1 MPLQMFRSI
10 ERFATK
16 PAHKIFRSRLC
27 HVALTYKIGV
37 KGGLSQSWRLKTLCW
52 YSNVLLQR
60 MQRAGNGDD
69 DISIGA
75 DGSR

>member
-16 PAHKIFRSRLC
+16 PAYKMFRFRLC

-37 KGGLSQSWRLKTLCW
+37 EGCRSQSWRLKTLCS

-75 DGSR
+75 DGSH